1 MMIKKDNIAKI
12 IYTEYDGWFS
22 VIMKDG
28 RVIQM
33 MEYKNRKLK
42 KNAIC
47 LDCFRFDI
55 EAKLEIVKNG
65 GILKR
70 IIVAN

>member
-1 MMIKKDNIAKI
+1 MIKKDKIAKI

-22 VIMKDG
+22 VIMRDG

-55 EAKLEIVKNG
+55 EAKFEIVKNG

-70 IIVAN
+70 IIIAN